1 MLKTARNELTTE
13 REDLI
18 GDLQGHI
25 AEIENVYQLNREL
38 KAKIKRL
45 EAVLYGKNLKGRR

>member
-1 MLKTARNELTTE
+1 MLRETRTELTSE

-18 GDLQGHI
+18 NDLQGHM
-25 AEIENVYQLNREL
+25 AEIENVYKLNREL

-45 EAVLYGKNLKGRR
+45 EAVLYGKSMARR